1 MSSRSGSGLTSLR
14 ADAASTAARWGWA
27 ALALLATLILGTPA
41 AFATGSASTSPLEPS
56 EGGREI
62 RVLLLYAEDRL
73 APAFVAQD
81 EAFRNTL
88 QASWPTPI
96 AFNTEYLEFLRRPG
110 ETEQKLMIELLER
123 KYHSRR
129 PDLVVTSTSVG
140 LEFVLANRA
149 RLFDGIPVVFMGV
162 HRAPVAKLTIGP
174 DVTGT
179 WLSVDWAGTLDAAL
193 GLQPQTRQVLVV
205 GGASSRDEIW
215 LAGARTQLAPYQNQL
230 VIRYLAAPS
239 LAQVLRTVATLP
251 DDTIVLV
258 STMHRDGTG
267 QSFASRD
274 AIARIA
280 KESRVAVYGVLES
293 LIGTGIVGGR
303 VLSPS
308 ADGERA
314 ARLAL
319 RMLAGGHPGPP
330 VEVPPVPVFD
340 WTQLRRW
347 GLDETRAPAGSVLR
361 FRQPSLWEAY
371 HWHVVGVVLVVMAQ
385 SALITGLLVHRRR
398 RRQAERARL
407 QAEDQAQRAREELA
421 HTLRVTT
428 LSGLVTAIAHEMSQ
442 PLTAIVTNAEA
453 TRRMVGAS
461 ADIGE
466 AREALAD
473 IKADAV
479 RASQVLQ
486 RLRTLSRKVHV
497 EMRPIDLE
505 RLIDDTVALLR
516 ADIALRRITLLVE
529 PAKDVLPPVTGDPI
543 QLQQVLLNILVN
555 ATEAITAAPD
565 GPREIVVATRI
576 DQPGTVCV
584 SVRDTG
590 VGVDEVELE
599 QIFQPF
605 ITSKHEGLGMGLSI
619 SRTIVEAHHGR
630 IWATRQVPRGIALHV
645 MLPS

>member
-1 MSSRSGSGLTSLR
+1 M
-14 ADAASTAARWGWA
+14 
-27 ALALLATLILGTPA
+27 PE
-41 AFATGSASTSPLEPS
+41 AFASGPTTSSSPEPA
-56 EGGREI
+56 EGGRET

-88 QASWPTPI
+88 QSHWPSPI

-110 ETEQKLMIELLER
+110 EAEQKLMIELLER

-140 LEFVLANRA
+140 LQFVLDNRR
-149 RLFDGIPVVFMGV
+149 RLFDGIPVVFMSV
-162 HRAPVAKLTIGP
+162 HRAPLAKHPLP
-174 DVTGT
+174 SHVTGT
-179 WLSVDWAGTLDAAL
+179 WLSVDWAGTVDVAL
-193 GLQPQTRQVLVV
+193 GLQPHIRQVLAV
-205 GGASSRDEIW
+205 GGASGRDEIW
-215 LAGARTQLAPYQNQL
+215 LANARSQLAPYENRL
-230 VIRYLAAPS
+230 SIRYLAAPS

-258 STMHRDGTG
+258 GTMHRDAAG
-267 QSFASRD
+267 QNFVSRD

-280 KESRVAVYGVLES
+280 KESRVPVYGVLES
-293 LIGTGIVGGR
+293 LIGAGMVGGR

-308 ADGERA
+308 ADGEQA

-319 RMLAGGHPGPP
+319 RVLAGTHPGPP
-330 VEVPPVPVFD
+330 IDVTPVSMFD

-347 GLDETRAPAGSVLR
+347 GLDESRVPPGSVLR
-361 FRQPSLWEAY
+361 FRQSSLWEAY
-371 HWHVVGVVLVVMAQ
+371 HWHVIAVVLIVLAQ
-385 SALITGLLVHRRR
+385 SALIAGLLVNRRQ

-407 QAEDQAQRAREELA
+407 RAEEQAKRAREELA

-453 TRRMVGAS
+453 TRRMVGPG
-461 ADIGE
+461 ADIDVDE
-466 AREALAD
+466 ARAALGD

-497 EMRPIDLE
+497 ETRQIDLE

-529 PAKDVLPPVTGDPI
+529 PAKDPLPLVTGDPI
-543 QLQQVLLNILVN
+543 QLQQVLLNVLVN
-555 ATEAITAAPD
+555 ATEAIAAAPD
-565 GPREIVVATRI
+565 GPREIVVETRV

-584 SVRDTG
+584 CVKDTG
-590 VGVDEVELE
+590 VGIDAAGLE
-599 QIFQPF
+599 QIFRPF
-605 ITSKHEGLGMGLSI
+605 VTSKREGLGMGLSI

-630 IWATRQVPRGIALHV
+630 IWATRQLPRGTALHV
-645 MLPS
+645 LLPS

>member
-1 MSSRSGSGLTSLR
+1 M
-14 ADAASTAARWGWA
+14 
-27 ALALLATLILGTPA
+27 LATPQ
-41 AFATGSASTSPLEPS
+41 AFATGAAPATPPEPP
-56 EGGREI
+56 EGGRET

-88 QASWPTPI
+88 QSGWPTPI

-110 ETEQKLMIELLER
+110 EAEQKLMIELLER
-123 KYHSRR
+123 KYHTRR

-140 LEFVLANRA
+140 LQFVLANRA
-149 RLFDGIPVVFMGV
+149 RLFGGIPVVFMSV
-162 HRAPVAKLTIGP
+162 HRAPMARLP
-174 DVTGT
+174 LPSDVTGT
-179 WLSVDWAGTLDAAL
+179 WLSVDWAGTVDAAL
-193 GLQPQTRQVLVV
+193 GLQPQVRQVLVV

-215 LAGARTQLAPYQNQL
+215 LLNARAQLAPYENRL
-230 VIRYLAAPS
+230 AIRYLAAPS

-258 STMHRDGTG
+258 GTVHRDATG
-267 QSFASRD
+267 QNFASRD

-280 KESRVAVYGVLES
+280 KESRVPVYGVLES

-303 VLSPS
+303 VLSPF

-319 RMLAGGHPGPP
+319 RVLAGDHPGPP
-330 VEVPPVPVFD
+330 IDVTPAPMFD

-347 GLDETRAPAGSVLR
+347 GFDETRVPAGSVLR

-371 HWHVVGVVLVVMAQ
+371 HWHVIGVTLVVLAQ
-385 SALITGLLVHRRR
+385 SGLIAGLLMYRRR

-407 QAEDQAQRAREELA
+407 QAEEQTQRVREELA

-453 TRRMVGAS
+453 TRRMVGPG
-461 ADIGE
+461 ADVDE
-466 AREALAD
+466 ARAALLD
-473 IKADAV
+473 IKSDAV

-497 EMRPIDLE
+497 ESRQIDLE

-529 PAKDVLPPVTGDPI
+529 PAKDALPPVVGDPI
-543 QLQQVLLNILVN
+543 QLQQVLLNVLVN
-555 ATEAITAAPD
+555 ATEAVTASPD
-565 GPREIVVATRI
+565 GPREIVVETRI

-584 SVRDTG
+584 SVRDSG
-590 VGVDEVELE
+590 VGVDEEGLE
-599 QIFQPF
+599 QIFLPF
-605 ITSKHEGLGMGLSI
+605 VTTKREGLGMGLSI

-630 IWATRQVPRGIALHV
+630 IWATRELPRGTALHV
-645 MLPS
+645 MLPASDGL

>member
-1 MSSRSGSGLTSLR
+1 LR
-14 ADAASTAARWGWA
+14 ADAASTGRRRGWTLLAPLA
-27 ALALLATLILGTPA
+27 ALMLWTAGAHATDA
-41 AFATGSASTSPLEPS
+41 APSSPLEPA
-56 EGGREI
+56 EGGRET

-88 QASWPTPI
+88 QSQWPSPI

-110 ETEQKLMIELLER
+110 QTEQKLVIELLER

-140 LEFVLANRA
+140 LQFVLDNRA
-149 RLFDGIPVVFMGV
+149 RLFDGIPVVFMSV
-162 HRAPVAKLTIGP
+162 HRAPMAKLP
-174 DVTGT
+174 MPSDVTGT
-179 WLSVDWAGTLDAAL
+179 WLSVDWAGTVEVAL
-193 GLQPQTRQVLVV
+193 RLQPQIRQVLVL

-215 LAGARTQLAPYQNQL
+215 LASARGQLAPYRDRL
-230 VIRYLAAPS
+230 EIRYLAAPS
-239 LAQVLRTVATLP
+239 LAEVLRTVATLP

-258 STMHRDGTG
+258 GTMHRDATG

-280 KESRVAVYGVLES
+280 KESRVPVYGVLES
-293 LIGTGIVGGR
+293 LIGAGIVGGR
-303 VLSPS
+303 VLSPA

-314 ARLAL
+314 ARLAVRVL
-319 RMLAGGHPGPP
+319 TGDHPGPP
-330 VEVPPVPVFD
+330 VNVTPVPVFD

-347 GLDETRAPAGSVLR
+347 GLDERRVPPGSVLR
-361 FRQPSLWEAY
+361 FRQSSLWEAY
-371 HWHVVGVVLVVMAQ
+371 HWHVITVVLVVVAQ
-385 SALITGLLVHRRR
+385 SALIAGLLVHRRR

-407 QAEDQAQRAREELA
+407 RAEEQAQSAREELA
-421 HTLRVTT
+421 HTLRVST

-453 TRRMVGAS
+453 TRRMVGPG
-461 ADIGE
+461 ADVDE
-466 AREALAD
+466 ARAALGD

-486 RLRTLSRKVHV
+486 RLRALSRKDPVQ
-497 EMRPIDLE
+497 MRQIDLE

-529 PAKDVLPPVTGDPI
+529 PAKDPLPLATGDPI

-555 ATEAITAAPD
+555 ATEAIAAAPD
-565 GPREIVVATRI
+565 GPREIVVETRI
-576 DQPGTVCV
+576 DQPGTVSV
-584 SVRDTG
+584 SVKDTG
-590 VGVDEVELE
+590 VGVDEAGLE

-605 ITSKHEGLGMGLSI
+605 VTSKPEGLGMGLSI

-630 IWATRQVPRGIALHV
+630 IWATREQPRGTALRV
-645 MLPS
+645 TLPTSDGGL

>member
-1 MSSRSGSGLTSLR
+1 MPEAFGAGSTTS
-14 ADAASTAARWGWA
+14 
-27 ALALLATLILGTPA
+27 
-41 AFATGSASTSPLEPS
+41 SPLEPA
-56 EGGREI
+56 EGGRET

-88 QASWPTPI
+88 QSHWPSPI

-110 ETEQKLMIELLER
+110 EAEQKLMIELLER

-140 LEFVLANRA
+140 LQFVLDNRR
-149 RLFDGIPVVFMGV
+149 RLFDGIPVVFMSV
-162 HRAPVAKLTIGP
+162 HRAPLAKHPLP
-174 DVTGT
+174 SHVTGT
-179 WLSVDWAGTLDAAL
+179 WLSVDWAGTVDVAL
-193 GLQPQTRQVLVV
+193 GLQPQIRQVLVV
-205 GGASSRDEIW
+205 GGASGRDEIW
-215 LAGARTQLAPYQNQL
+215 LASARSQLAPYENRL
-230 VIRYLAAPS
+230 SIRYLAAPS
-239 LAQVLRTVATLP
+239 LAQVLRAVATLP
-251 DDTIVLV
+251 DDATVLAG
-258 STMHRDGTG
+258 TMHRDAAG
-267 QSFASRD
+267 QNFVSRD

-280 KESRVAVYGVLES
+280 KESRVPVYGVLES
-293 LIGTGIVGGR
+293 LIGTGMVGGR

-308 ADGERA
+308 ADGEQA

-319 RMLAGGHPGPP
+319 RVLAGDHPGPP
-330 VEVPPVPVFD
+330 VDVTPVPMFD

-347 GLDETRAPAGSVLR
+347 GLDESRIVPGSVLR
-361 FRQPSLWEAY
+361 YRQASLWEAY
-371 HWHVVGVVLVVMAQ
+371 HWHVIVVVLVLLAQ
-385 SALITGLLVHRRR
+385 SALIAGLLVQRRQ

-407 QAEDQAQRAREELA
+407 QAEEEAQRAREELA
-421 HTLRVTT
+421 HTPRVST

-453 TRRMVGAS
+453 TRRMVGRG
-461 ADIGE
+461 ADVDE
-466 AREALAD
+466 ARAALGD

-497 EMRPIDLE
+497 ETRQIDVE

-529 PAKDVLPPVTGDPI
+529 PAKDPLPPVTGDPI

-555 ATEAITAAPD
+555 ATEAIAAAPD
-565 GPREIVVATRI
+565 GPREIVVETRI
-576 DQPGTVCV
+576 EQPGTVCV
-584 SVRDTG
+584 SIKDTG
-590 VGVDEVELE
+590 VGVDAEGLE

-605 ITSKHEGLGMGLSI
+605 VTSKREGLGMGLSI

-630 IWATRQVPRGIALHV
+630 IWATPQVPRGTALHI
-645 MLPS
+645 MLPGL